1 MVKKV
6 IGLDLGTTTL
16 GIAYNDALG
25 FVHGL
30 ETFRFPKNQYIV
42 ARKHVHEVVEKMMIK
57 EIVIGLPL
65 HLSGE
70 MSEMANNVLRFIE
83 YLKKEDPSL
92 DIHTMDERLS
102 SVSANNTISELGY
115 NHEKRKQSVDRIAAC
130 VILDT
135 YIRIKEKENNGNQ

>member
-25 FVHGL
+25 FVHGV

-83 YLKKEDPSL
+83 DLKKEDPSL

-102 SVSANNTISELGY
+102 SVSANNTISELGF

-135 YIRIKEKENNGNQ
+135 YIRMKEKQNNGN

>member
-1 MVKKV
+1 MVSKV

-16 GIAYNDALG
+16 GVAYNDALG
-25 FVHGL
+25 FVHGV

-42 ARKHVHEVVEKMMIK
+42 ARKHVHEIVEKMMIK
-57 EIVIGLPL
+57 EIAIGLPL

-83 YLKKEDPSL
+83 DLKSEDPSL
-92 DIHTMDERLS
+92 DIHTVDERLS
-102 SVSANNTISELGY
+102 SVSANNTISELGF

-135 YIRIKEKENNGNQ
+135 YIRMKENKR

>member
-1 MVKKV
+1 MVSKV

-25 FVHGL
+25 FVHGV

-42 ARKHVHEVVEKMMIK
+42 ARKHVHEIVEKMMIK
-57 EIVIGLPL
+57 EIAIGLPL

-83 YLKKEDPSL
+83 DLKSEDPSL
-92 DIHTMDERLS
+92 DIHTVDERLS
-102 SVSANNTISELGY
+102 SVSANNTISELGF

-135 YIRIKEKENNGNQ
+135 YIRMKENKR